1 MVCLAWAWAGMVSF
15 KVYDPKVKGSS
26 QGIIDVNTA
35 IGFSLILANLA
46 FDGFTSA
53 TQVSQ
58 PPLVTAPH
66 HTNTWLGVG
75 LQDRVFRDARDR
87 AATKAL
93 KDGKEEEEDPTLDVS
108 SFDMMYRVNLWSTF
122 LLFGWVAVSYVV
134 FGPASELVLVLIACP
149 WLYLVARTLTCTI
162 LVVRTHTQSQL
173 LQFLQQVPQA
183 GPQMVAFGILGAM
196 GQVFI
201 FYTLSSFGALMLTTV
216 CITRYNAWQDVVK
229 HARPTLWL
237 LALTCTGAHT

>member
-1 MVCLAWAWAGMVSF
+1 MVSF

-26 QGIIDVNTA
+26 QGVIDVNTA

-66 HTNTWLGVG
+66 HTHAWLCVG

-93 KDGKEEEEDPTLDVS
+93 KDGKEEEEQDPTLDVS

-134 FGPASELVLVLIACP
+134 FGPASELVLLLICLP
-149 WLYLVARTLTCTI
+149 VAVPSSSRSHVHDRCC
-162 LVVRTHTQSQL
+162 THTHTESTAAVSAASASSWATDGGVWHTGCHGPGVHFLHLEQL
-173 LQFLQQVPQA
+173 WRPYAHHGVH
-183 GPQMVAFGILGAM
+183 
-196 GQVFI
+196 
-201 FYTLSSFGALMLTTV
+201 YK
-216 CITRYNAWQDVVK
+216 VK
-229 HARPTLWL
+229 FV
-237 LALTCTGAHT
+237 TGL

>member
-1 MVCLAWAWAGMVSF
+1 MVSF

-26 QGIIDVNTA
+26 QGVIDVNTA

-58 PPLVTAPH
+58 PLLVTAPL
-66 HTNTWLGVG
+66 HTHAWLGVG

-93 KDGKEEEEDPTLDVS
+93 KGGKEEEEDPTLDVS

-134 FGPASELVLVLIACP
+134 FGPSSELVLLLICLP
-149 WLYLVARTLTCTI
+149 VAVPSTSHSHVHDRCCTH
-162 LVVRTHTQSQL
+162 THTQSQL

-216 CITRYNAWQDVVK
+216 CITRYNAWRDVVK
-229 HARPTLWL
+229 RARFTVWL